1 MAPRGLGLLGLVV
14 PLAAA
19 GVLALLAPAEASAWL
34 VCRPGALTGAV
45 LRQALRRGESAAWV
59 AVHHGVNPVRI
70 SRLGG
75 GRLRV
80 DTRRITPR
88 FEAAVQG
95 VVLNVPEAHAY
106 LVHDGRLE
114 RDYPVAVSTPDRPV
128 PVGLTRVVSKEKN
141 PTWYVPASIQKEM
154 ASRGQPVRTEV
165 PPGPANPLGPR
176 WIGFW
181 NGQFG
186 MHGTNAPTSI
196 KRYASHGCVRFRA
209 ADIKDLYDR
218 IWIGTPIRVVYQP
231 VLLAADARGVWLSAY
246 PDIYEAGFDY
256 RAAVR
261 ALARD
266 AGALGRLDWR
276 RVAAA
281 IASRDG
287 IVRDVSRQ
295 AGPKLPPPAPT
306 APPPEEAPG
315 GAGSALPAAPSLGG
329 PSTDSPAPADDPR
342 PPLLETVP
350 AEPPPEPL
358 VTP

>member
-1 MAPRGLGLLGLVV
+1 MRPVAEERLRGCVAPLMVAVG
-14 PLAAA
+14 LAAW
-19 GVLALLAPAEASAWL
+19 APAEAASWL
-34 VCRPGALTGAV
+34 LCRPGTLTGEV
-45 LRQALRRGESAAWV
+45 VRHTLRRGESAAWV
-59 AVHHGVNPVRI
+59 AVRHGVHPVRI

-80 DTRRITPR
+80 DVRRITPR
-88 FEAAVQG
+88 FEPALQG
-95 VVLNVPEAHAY
+95 VVLNVPEAHVY

-209 ADIKDLYDR
+209 ADIKDLYER
-218 IWIGTPIRVVYQP
+218 VWVGTPVRVVYQP

-266 AGALGRLDWR
+266 AGALPRLDWR

-281 IASRDG
+281 LAARDG
-287 IVRDVSRQ
+287 IVRDVGRQ
-295 AGPKLPPPAPT
+295 AAPPATPAEPEG
-306 APPPEEAPG
+306 APEP
-315 GAGSALPAAPSLGG
+315 ALPAAPTLG
-329 PSTDSPAPADDPR
+329 APRSVPEPPPGDEPR
-342 PPLLETVP
+342 PPVLEVVP
-350 AEPPPEPL
+350 EEAPSEPTALP
-358 VTP
+358 

>member
-1 MAPRGLGLLGLVV
+1 MVLRARGLRGGIAALVFASGLG
-14 PLAAA
+14 A
-19 GVLALLAPAEASAWL
+19 LAPVEAAPWL
-34 VCRPGALTGAV
+34 PCRPGLLTGEV
-45 LRQALRRGESAAWV
+45 VRHTLRRGESAAWV
-59 AVHHGVNPVRI
+59 AVRHGVHPVRI
-70 SRLGG
+70 SRLGS

-80 DTRRITPR
+80 DARRITPR
-88 FEAAVQG
+88 FERAVQG
-95 VVLNVPEAHAY
+95 VVLNVPEAHVY

-218 IWIGTPIRVVYQP
+218 VWVGTPVRVVYQP
-231 VLLAADARGVWLSAY
+231 VLLAVDARGVWLSAY
-246 PDIYEAGFDY
+246 PDIYEARFDY

-266 AGALGRLDWR
+266 AGASARLDWR
-276 RVAAA
+276 RVTAAL
-281 IASRDG
+281 ASRDG
-287 IVRDVSRQ
+287 IVRDVSRRAVAPPSLTPRQ
-295 AGPKLPPPAPT
+295 PHVEASRLPELPLPDAPT
-306 APPPEEAPG
+306 LGAPASEPL
-315 GAGSALPAAPSLGG
+315 ALPADEP
-329 PSTDSPAPADDPR
+329 P
-342 PPLLETVP
+342 PPLLETAP
-350 AEPPPEPL
+350 DDQP
-358 VTP
+358 